1 MEKFLLITNA
11 PKTSQLISLSRLKTV
26 TTDAGGAGTIVSLTY
41 SDGTVTTVT
50 TVAQTAFNVYDAI
63 IDAMEQALATSW
75 QKSQFP
81 VALPLAPSGI
91 ANA

>member
-1 MEKFLLITNA
+1 MEKFLKITNA

-26 TTDAGGAGTIVSLTY
+26 TTTSATATTVVLTY
-41 SDGTVTTVT
+41 SDGTATTVT
-50 TVAQTAFNVYDAI
+50 TLAQVDFNVYDAL

-91 ANA
+91 VNA

>member
-1 MEKFLLITNA
+1 MEKFLKITNA

-26 TTDAGGAGTIVSLTY
+26 TTGSGTATTVVLTY
-41 SDGTVTTVT
+41 SDGTATTVT
-50 TVAQTAFNVYDAI
+50 TAAQVDFNVYDAL

>member
-26 TTDAGGAGTIVSLTY
+26 TTTSGTSTQVLLTY

-50 TVAQTAFNVYDAI
+50 TAVQVAFNVYDAI

-81 VALPLAPSGI
+81 VALPLAPTGI

>member
-1 MEKFLLITNA
+1 MEKFLKITNA

-26 TTDAGGAGTIVSLTY
+26 TTGSGTATTVVLKY
-41 SDGTVTTVT
+41 SDGTATTVT
-50 TVAQTAFNVYDAI
+50 TANQVDFNVYDAL

-81 VALPLAPSGI
+81 VALPLAPTGI

>member
-1 MEKFLLITNA
+1 MEKFLKITNA

-26 TTDAGGAGTIVSLTY
+26 TTTSATDTAVLLKY
-41 SDGTVTTVT
+41 SDGTTTTVT
-50 TVAQTAFNVYDAI
+50 TTAQVDFNVYDAL

-91 ANA
+91 VNA

>member
-1 MEKFLLITNA
+1 MEKFLKITNA

-26 TTDAGGAGTIVSLTY
+26 TTASGTATTVVLTY
-41 SDGTVTTVT
+41 SDGTATTVT
-50 TVAQTAFNVYDAI
+50 TTAQVDFNVYDAL

>member
-1 MEKFLLITNA
+1 MEKFLKITNA

-26 TTDAGGAGTIVSLTY
+26 TTLSATAADVVLKY
-41 SDGTVTTVT
+41 SDGTATTVT
-50 TVAQTAFNVYDAI
+50 VSAQVDFNVYDAL

-81 VALPLAPSGI
+81 VALPVAPTGI

>member
-1 MEKFLLITNA
+1 MRL
-11 PKTSQLISLSRLKTV
+11 SQVISLSRLKTV

-81 VALPLAPSGI
+81 VALPLAPS
-91 ANA
+91 

>member
-26 TTDAGGAGTIVSLTY
+26 TTTSGTSTAVLLTY

-50 TVAQTAFNVYDAI
+50 TAAQVAFNVYDAI

-81 VALPLAPSGI
+81 VALPLAPTGI

>member
-1 MEKFLLITNA
+1 MEKFLKITNA
-11 PKTSQLISLSRLKTV
+11 PKTSQLISLSRVKTV
-26 TTDAGGAGTIVSLTY
+26 TTASGTATTVAITY
-41 SDGTVTTVT
+41 SDATVTTVT
-50 TVAQTAFNVYDAI
+50 TAAQVDFNVYDAI
-63 IDAMEQALATSW
+63 LDAMEQALATSW